1 MGDIFGSSILTNIL
15 LIFILMSALYIAGIL
30 IDLIQ
35 EVNDGREDYLN
46 KLRKMIPVK
55 DESHYL

>member
-1 MGDIFGSSILTNIL
+1 
-15 LIFILMSALYIAGIL
+15 MSALYIAGIL